1 MRFSLVFFVI
11 AAALSGPAIGQQK
24 PSKPQP
30 KQAGN
35 CTYDDCVSGAK
46 ARGWSGSEASNWCS
60 RNAGACPPR

>member
-1 MRFSLVFFVI
+1 MRFLLVLLL
-11 AAALSGPAIGQQK
+11 AAMVVSDPAIAQQK

-30 KQAGN
+30 KQAAT
-35 CTYDDCVSGAK
+35 CSYDDCVSGAK